1 MSLTTSRTFTAVAS
15 AAIAFCAAGFLFRS
29 NQRLVC
35 NNAVTIGDSFGDN
48 PFSAGTSGKLFRAIK
63 VREWQGSRGVSRS
76 LRASPARKEK
86 TVANR
91 PAGLDEP
98 CVCGGKGPWRPGGEK
113 PRCAKW
119 AVTTTIFP
127 PTDLIQQLSQLKGW
141 CTVVAGDKKGPP
153 KDSYNLPNIVF
164 LDVEAQE
171 KLPYNLIP
179 KLQWNHFSRKNVGF
193 LFALEH
199 GARAIFDCD
208 DDNPLKTDAGRPVPP
223 PTDFS
228 TVTGPQFP
236 AVDTSHALW
245 NPYPLWNNT
254 HFMWPR
260 GFPLDLIR
268 TTQTQRGPATGK
280 YEAASKVAVLQ
291 SLADNDPDVD
301 GIFRLTRPLPHFFAS
316 SPAAVALPEGV
327 MAPYNAQ
334 ACLFLEDA
342 LWSLLLPV
350 TVHGRVSD
358 IWRSYFTQRVLW
370 WAGMRIAMAAPF
382 VTQYR
387 NAHNYLADFQSENPL
402 YLQSGEL
409 VKRLNV
415 WSPSSASKNVADVM
429 EELIIDMYEHN
440 IVEAGDVEATQA
452 WIGDLISIGYK
463 FPKKQKS

>member
-1 MSLTTSRTFTAVAS
+1 MMALSSNSRAFTAVVS
-15 AAIAFCAAGFLFRS
+15 GIIAFCTASFFFR
-29 NQRLVC
+29 NQKSG
-35 NNAVTIGDSFGDN
+35 VTGSSCPGTVDSFGEN
-48 PFSAGTSGKLFRAIK
+48 PFSAGTSGRLFRAKK
-63 VREWQGSRGVSRS
+63 VREWGGPRYTARS
-76 LRASPARKEK
+76 LRASSAKK
-86 TVANR
+86 AKNR
-91 PAGLDEP
+91 AADLDEP
-98 CVCGGKGPWRPGGEK
+98 CVCGNTKGPWRPGGEA

-119 AVTTTIFP
+119 AVITTIFP
-127 PTDLIQQLSQLKGW
+127 PTDLVQQLSQLKGW

-153 KDSYNLPNIVF
+153 KDSYDLPNIVF
-164 LDVEAQE
+164 LDSEAQE
-171 KLPYNLIP
+171 LLPYTLMK
-179 KLQWNHFSRKNVGF
+179 KLMWNHFSRKNVGF
-193 LFALEH
+193 VFALAH
-199 GARAIFDCD
+199 GARVVFDCD

-223 PTDFS
+223 PADFTS
-228 TVTGPQFP
+228 VTGQEVP
-236 AVDTSHALW
+236 AVDNSHGLW

-268 TTQTQRGPATGK
+268 KVETQRGPAAGK
-280 YEAASKVAVLQ
+280 YEPASNVAVLQ

-301 GIFRLTRPLPHFFAS
+301 GIFRLTRPLPHFFTP

-334 ACLFLEDA
+334 ACLFREDA

-358 IWRSYFTQRVLW
+358 IWRSYFTQRILW
-370 WAGMRIAMAAPF
+370 WIGLRISFSAPF

-409 VKRLNV
+409 VKRLNA
-415 WSPSSASKNVADVM
+415 WSPSKATDVGEAM
-429 EELIIDMYEHN
+429 EELIIDMFEHN

-452 WIGDLISIGYK
+452 WLEDLTRIGYE
-463 FPKKQKS
+463 FPKKQR